1 MKNKDYRELQI
12 SSSVLIFIFIGV
24 IIVGIVIFLLGVS
37 VGKKQAAASGIPA
50 APQSQLEEVVAEKP
64 KTAAEQDD
72 PISQELEGH
81 QAAQQESL
89 EQPEEVSQPEVKT
102 KPPAEKPA
110 PAKSTPPPAK
120 STAAPGGNFFLQIG
134 AFRNRESAEAV
145 VEKYGSM
152 GFPGQV
158 IVPAAGDNR
167 QLYRVVLGGYNTRAD
182 AERAKAQLVETE
194 GQKAS
199 EYFIVRR

>member
-37 VGKKQAAASGIPA
+37 VGKKQATAAGIPA
-50 APQSQLEEVVAEKP
+50 TPQSQFEEVVAEKP
-64 KTAAEQDD
+64 KPTGEDKD

-81 QAAQQESL
+81 QVAQKETSQK
-89 EQPEEVSQPEVKT
+89 PEEVTRPEVKT
-102 KPPAEKPA
+102 KSPVEKPA
-110 PAKSTPPPAK
+110 PAKTTPPPAK
-120 STAAPGGNFFLQIG
+120 TSASPGGSFFLQIG
-134 AFRNRESAEAV
+134 AFRNRESADAV
-145 VEKYGSM
+145 VEKYRSM

-158 IVPAAGDNR
+158 IVPAAGDSR
-167 QLYRVVLGGYNTRAD
+167 QLFRVVLGGYNTRSD
-182 AERAKAQLVETE
+182 AERSKAQLVETE